1 MYSFCL
7 CYGELLPC
15 LAKLDFVFFDF
26 EPIQEF
32 LFSVHG
38 RHLQLH
44 ENEKDLSGYV
54 ESLVGLAK

>member
-1 MYSFCL
+1 MLWGTAALPGQTRL
-7 CYGELLPC
+7 C
-15 LAKLDFVFFDF
+15 FFDF